1 MKGLIFCLL
10 TLVLGGVLGLGLEK
24 LVSFLPAELANAM
37 TRVYGIGIHP
47 LALHISICGL
57 LGLIA
62 GYLIVSR
69 FVRS

>member
-1 MKGLIFCLL
+1 MRGLIFCLL
-10 TLVLGGVLGLGLEK
+10 TLVLGGVIGLGLEK
-24 LVSFLPAELANAM
+24 LVSFLPMELANAM
-37 TRVYGIGIHP
+37 TRVYSVGIHP
-47 LALHISICGL
+47 LALRMSICGL